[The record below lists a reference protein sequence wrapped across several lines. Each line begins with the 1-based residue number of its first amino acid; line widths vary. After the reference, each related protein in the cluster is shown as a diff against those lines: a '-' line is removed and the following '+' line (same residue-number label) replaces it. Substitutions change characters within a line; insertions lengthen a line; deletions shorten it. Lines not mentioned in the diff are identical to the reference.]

1 MTVAVI
7 THDGIITPLDNSE
20 ITVSEREFVSAEG
33 SVTLI
38 DINLVYVVKIQ
49 HITGRADLKICDDI
63 NIVIER
69 IVGKMESVTTGA
81 SRKHIAAWST
91 ADKVIPFA
99 TD

>member
-20 ITVSEREFVSAEG
+20 ITVSEGELVSAEG

-49 HITGRADLKICDDI
+49 HITGRADLKIGDDI
-63 NIVIER
+63 NIVIEC
-69 IVGKMESVTTGA
+69 IVGKMESVATGA
-81 SRKHIAAWST
+81 TGEHIATRTT
-91 ADKVIPFA
+91 ADKVIPCA